1 MRSEQEIF
9 EDLASLCSS
18 QGFIHAV
25 AHICFR
31 DNIVGFRDELRAE
44 DMAQRFSQSC
54 LIRAEVT
61 TLIGLMMRAPID
73 FILPPP
79 ETVSGYI
86 EHSEALLEELHQAMM
101 NAAAKVIALEDAT
114 APDFNPFTFG
124 EFLREAIFYSAE
136 SAYTFQYCDL
146 APPQIQRRC
155 CLAVAEQNYRPGGWP
170 RGMPEHW

>member
-9 EDLASLCSS
+9 ENLASLCSS

-54 LIRAEVT
+54 LIRTEVT

-73 FILPPP
+73 LTTPRDRFGLYR
-79 ETVSGYI
+79 TQRGVAGGTASGDDECRRKGYRSGGC
-86 EHSEALLEELHQAMM
+86 HS
-101 NAAAKVIALEDAT
+101 
-114 APDFNPFTFG
+114 
-124 EFLREAIFYSAE
+124 
-136 SAYTFQYCDL
+136 
-146 APPQIQRRC
+146 
-155 CLAVAEQNYRPGGWP
+155 PGL
-170 RGMPEHW
+170 